1 MKLIRLIT
9 IAFLGL
15 ITANSQA
22 QSLFDQLETIAD
34 IQTTSIKD
42 QAKTGTCWSF
52 GTTSFMETELMR
64 MGKEEVGLSE
74 MFTIRCTYEDHTKQY
89 VRYHGKLN
97 YSSGAEGWD
106 MFNIVKKYGIVPREV
121 YPGLRVNP
129 KQHDHREMDK
139 VLKAAADALIEMR
152 KLSPVWDEAISGIL
166 DAYLGTYPNK
176 FEFKGKQYTPESFRD
191 YLGINVSNYWAI
203 TSFNHHP
210 YYTEF
215 VFESPDNWSNGIV
228 KNVELDDLT
237 KIIDNALKN
246 GYSVVWASDVSDPG
260 FKHSRGLAIVPE
272 KDWEELSETEK
283 MEQFDSFVKQKE
295 ITPEMRQEG
304 YDNYETTDD
313 HLMHIVGLAKLK
325 DGTKYYKVKN
335 SWGMDGN
342 PLGGYFYA
350 SESYIKLR
358 TMTIALHKNAIP
370 ENVASKF

>member
-9 IAFLGL
+9 ITILGL
-15 ITANSQA
+15 LTTNLHS

-34 IQTTSIKD
+34 IPTTTVKD

-52 GTTSFMETELMR
+52 GTTSFMETELIR

-106 MFNIVKKYGIVPREV
+106 MFNIVKNYGIVPREA
-121 YPGLRVNP
+121 YPGLRVDP
-129 KQHDHREMDK
+129 QQHDHREMDK
-139 VLKAAADALIEMR
+139 MLKAAADALIEMR

-191 YLGINVSNYWAI
+191 YLGIDISNYWAI

-237 KIIDNALKN
+237 KIIDHALEN

-260 FKHSRGLAIVPE
+260 FKHSKGLAIVPE
-272 KDWEELSETEK
+272 KDWDEMSEIEN

-358 TMTIALHKNAIP
+358 TMTIALHKDAIP
-370 ENVASKF
+370 ESIVSKF